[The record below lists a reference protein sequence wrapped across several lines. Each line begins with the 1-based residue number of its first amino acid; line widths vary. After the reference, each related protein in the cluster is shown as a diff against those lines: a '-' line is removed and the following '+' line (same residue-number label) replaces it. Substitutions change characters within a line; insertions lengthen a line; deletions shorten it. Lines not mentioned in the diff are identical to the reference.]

1 MREDLQIAG
10 PWGAS
15 AAGRRAGAL
24 ALAGAL
30 LGASCGTLEKIASLD
45 FVDLPDARLANLEA
59 LHGAHGKHHYRAVML
74 GDAAYAF
81 SRTGERTAGL
91 YIGVAPRH
99 GAKANSI
106 PNPSAVCLELLNE
119 LLAFES
125 EDKVRLRSIQIS
137 WCARLVAE
145 DPSLL
150 TRERAV
156 IGLGDFAPGLAV
168 GAPLVLDPAQPR
180 AGADQV
186 AGLLTSL
193 VASYR
198 KDSGSQEARAAA
210 IAAVGEMTYDL
221 QGARRVLYATASLF
235 DKIGGERS
243 AATGLDALVRE
254 MQRRTIRLALGW
266 ALGDPSGRVRGR
278 AVAAAV
284 GCGDP
289 QVFAQLM
296 GSELRMQDEV
306 AGYLFLDL
314 LRKRGLPRPSARLA
328 GEEYNLARQRWLRE
342 ILGLAL
348 QHPASH
354 LRTRAMQ
361 VLKVVTEGGPASL
374 REEDWEAW
382 WYETGGAGKPAPKD
396 SEGQGGGNAS

>member
-30 LGASCGTLEKIASLD
+30 LGASCGTLEKIANLD

-193 VASYR
+193 VSSYR

-235 DKIGGERS
+235 DKIG
-243 AATGLDALVRE
+243 AATTHHSPRPGLGFGRPERTGAGPCRGRRRGLWGSPGLRPADGQRIAHAGRSSRLPFPGSVAEARIAPALSAPRGRGI
-254 MQRRTIRLALGW
+254 QPRPPALAAGDSGPRLATPGESP
-266 ALGDPSGRVRGR
+266 AHSRHAGPESGHRGR
-278 AVAAAV
+278 PV
-284 GCGDP
+284 
-289 QVFAQLM
+289 QFARGGL
-296 GSELRMQDEV
+296 GSLVVRD
-306 AGYLFLDL
+306 
-314 LRKRGLPRPSARLA
+314 RGR
-328 GEEYNLARQRWLRE
+328 GEAC
-342 ILGLAL
+342 
-348 QHPASH
+348 
-354 LRTRAMQ
+354 
-361 VLKVVTEGGPASL
+361 
-374 REEDWEAW
+374 
-382 WYETGGAGKPAPKD
+382 TGGLRGP
-396 SEGQGGGNAS
+396 GRGRRFVTRGTLL